1 MFVEFKPLTEEN
13 ADGSFSRSDIYPFV
27 AGKPAP
33 RLASCSM
40 CTKYSDEESEQPSY
54 ICEGW
59 RAEPDNAPLFCGPI
73 CDRFTPTPEAAQ
85 IILAILEEAEQ

>member
-1 MFVEFKPLTEEN
+1 MFVEFMPHTEVN
-13 ADGSFSRSDIYPFV
+13 RDGSKSHSDIYPFV

-33 RLASCSM
+33 SLASCSM
-40 CTKYSDEESEQPSY
+40 CTKYSDEESEQPNY